1 MIEVSQMYRDT
12 LATGRRDFNAYIEIT
27 LADGTQLSPITNSEL
42 RAFSI
47 DDAASAD
54 DNHFAMLGSV
64 VINQCKI
71 TLNNMNDQYSGYNFK
86 FADVVVYIDYRLID
100 NSVERIRKGTYF
112 VDYASRIGGAIE
124 LSCLDNL
131 AKFDKD
137 YSLSTLQYPV
147 DIQTIVNNA
156 CYVCGVLLSPNSIPF
171 SDFIITVHPDKSNTT
186 FRQVLSW
193 IAQIIGCYVRCDTYG
208 RLEFT
213 WCDLDVLADSY
224 GGLDGATFDN
234 NTPYA
239 SGDSADGGTF
249 NPWNVGYVISSSNLS
264 AQGKAHNLYYNY
276 SQDIAVEDTV
286 ITGVNIVVDTKTF
299 ADRTQLL
306 KLTISN
312 GNLIFEHSQNTAT
325 RFVLDSDGNLIV
337 TYTNPYDNFY
347 INDAGSVIME
357 TESATE
363 ITDEDTAT
371 SEKYVSGLP
380 ECVITIRDNDFITID
395 NVEQI
400 IARLGEQLVGM
411 RFRRATTSHMS
422 DPTMESGDIAVLWDV
437 KNRSY
442 PIIVTHTTFK
452 LGGQQRTICGVETPS
467 TNIATRHTYVE
478 QTYVKIKEQLL
489 RERTARE
496 LEVKDLAD
504 RMSASAG
511 LYSTT
516 ETTALGNI
524 YYLHDRPNLED
535 SVIVWKMTA
544 EAWAVS
550 SDGGNTWNGG
560 MTVDGD
566 VITRIL
572 SAVGVDADWIKTGII
587 QDRSGLN
594 YLNLDRG
601 QFQFVSIDGTDAKKL
616 TYNNGALTT
625 YTENNTR
632 GVDVAGNA
640 VKIYNWDV
648 DGELLGALRSVT
660 TTTDV
665 DGVLLGGV
673 LGHFVGLG
681 FDNGDGSTISNWNL
695 GLTCGV
701 NPIQDS
707 DATEEWSDN
716 YRLVS
721 HVTHDF
727 YKALRIYRQVRSGD
741 VRQVGRILGATLSG
755 GPLSENEV
763 LTALVIGPGP
773 YADPND
779 VGNGT
784 ILGSYFYLDS
794 DAQNYFNYRRPA
806 GWYKETTIASD
817 LACLGQIWINNS
829 SSVSNDSKINFY
841 TCVNPDDTPANL
853 RFGYASI
860 GSWASPSNNF
870 GLLIEGDFGCTGTKS
885 RVVET
890 ENFGR
895 RVFHAYETQ
904 TPYFGDLGSAQL
916 DSSGKC
922 YVYLDEIFLETV
934 NSGVDY
940 FVFLQKE
947 GPGDLWVANKQ
958 NTYFEIEGTPD
969 LKFMWEVKLIQ
980 KGYTY
985 SRLDEDKSVLYK
997 SDDESNEPINYEEAG
1012 YEQYIQY
1019 VTTVTTIN
1027 LEV

>member
-86 FADVVVYIDYRLID
+86 FANVVVYIDYRLID

-131 AKFDKD
+131 AKLDKD

-147 DIQTIVNNA
+147 NIQTIVNNA

-234 NTPYA
+234 STPYA

-249 NPWNVGYVISSSNLS
+249 NPWNVGYVISSANLS
-264 AQGKAHNLYYNY
+264 AQGKAHNFYYNY

-286 ITGVNIVVDTKTF
+286 ITGVRIVLQSANYVASDNSNEQENYLVGTD
-299 ADRTQLL
+299 DRV
-306 KLTISN
+306 IAIDSN
-312 GNLIFEHSQNTAT
+312 E
-325 RFVLDSDGNLIV
+325 
-337 TYTNPYDNFY
+337 
-347 INDAGSVIME
+347 
-357 TESATE
+357 
-363 ITDEDTAT
+363 
-371 SEKYVSGLP
+371 
-380 ECVITIRDNDFITID
+380 FITTN
-395 NVEQI
+395 NVTQI
-400 IARLGEQLVGM
+400 INQLAAKFIGM
-411 RFRRATTSHMS
+411 RFRRATTTHMS
-422 DPTMESGDIAVLWDV
+422 DPTIESGDIAVLWDV

-478 QTYVKIKEQLL
+478 QAYVKMKEQLL

-616 TYNNGALTT
+616 TYNNGTLAT

-632 GVDVAGNA
+632 GVDVSGNA

-681 FDNGDGSTISNWNL
+681 FDNGDGSTVNNWNL

-707 DATEEWSDN
+707 DATEDEEWSDN

-727 YKALRIYRQVRSGD
+727 YKALRIYRQVDSDD
-741 VRQVGRILGATLSG
+741 VRQVGRILGGALRG
-755 GPLSENEV
+755 GPLLAGEI
-763 LTALVIGPGP
+763 LTALFVGPGP
-773 YADPND
+773 FADPND

-784 ILGSYFYLDS
+784 IMGSYLYLDS

-806 GWYKETTIASD
+806 GWYKESTIISD

-829 SSVSNDSKINFY
+829 GSVSNDSKINFY
-841 TCVNPDDTPANL
+841 TCVNPDGTPANL

-958 NTYFEIEGTPD
+958 DTYFEIEGTPN

-1019 VTTVTTIN
+1019 VTTATTIN